1 MSHYNLFLS
10 HSWKYNDAYEN
21 LVALLDKQKGNNF
34 SYSNYSVPKDDP
46 IHNAKNDKEL
56 REAIKNQMAK
66 CSNIIILAGVYASY
80 SKWINIEI
88 DLAKEMDKKIIAIQ
102 PWASE
107 KTSAVVKENADHIV
121 AWNSLSLVN
130 AIKALKVT

>member
-1 MSHYNLFLS
+1 MSHHNLFLS
-10 HSWKYNDAYEN
+10 HSWKYNEAYGN
-21 LVALLDKQKGNNF
+21 LVALLNKQIGENF

-66 CSNIIILAGVYASY
+66 CSNIIILAGVYATY

-88 DLAKEMDKKIIAIQ
+88 ELAKEMNKKIIAVQ

-107 KTSAVVKENADHIV
+107 KTSAVVKANADHII

>member
-1 MSHYNLFLS
+1 MSHHNLFLS
-10 HSWKYNDAYEN
+10 HSWKYTDAYEK
-21 LVALLDKQKGNNF
+21 LVDLLDRQAGNNF

-56 REAIKNQMAK
+56 RAAIKNQMAR
-66 CSNIIILAGVYASY
+66 CSNIIILAGVYATY

-88 DLAKEMDKKIIAIQ
+88 ELAQEMDKKIIAVQ

-107 KTSAVVKENADHIV
+107 RTSAVVKQNADHIV

>member
-10 HSWKYNDAYEN
+10 HSWKYDDTYKGLVTLLNSQRGND
-21 LVALLDKQKGNNF
+21 F

-46 IHNAKNDKEL
+46 IHDAPNDKEL
-56 REAIKNQMAK
+56 KKAIEAQMLR
-66 CSNIIILAGVYASY
+66 CSNIIILAGVYATY

-88 DLAKEMDKKIIAIQ
+88 ELAKDMGKKIIAVQ
-102 PWASE
+102 PWRSE
-107 KTSAVVKENADHIV
+107 RTSQKVKDNADHIV
-121 AWNSLSLVN
+121 GWYGISVVN

>member
-21 LVALLDKQKGNNF
+21 LVALLDKQKGENF

-46 IHNAKNDKEL
+46 IHDAPNDKEL
-56 REAIKNQMAK
+56 REAIKNQMNK

-88 DLAKEMDKKIIAIQ
+88 ELAKEMGKKIIAVQ
-102 PWASE
+102 PYQAERTSE
-107 KTSAVVKENADHIV
+107 KVKANADHIV
-121 AWNSLSLVN
+121 GWYGVSIVN